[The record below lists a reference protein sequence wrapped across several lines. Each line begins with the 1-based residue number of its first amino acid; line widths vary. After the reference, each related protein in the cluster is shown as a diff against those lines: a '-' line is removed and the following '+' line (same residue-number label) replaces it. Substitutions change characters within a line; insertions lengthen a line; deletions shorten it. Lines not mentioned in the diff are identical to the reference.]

1 MKETHYPLGHEADEI
16 ERLNKQAVLLHD
28 PYLDQLARA
37 SQTCLEIGCGV
48 GSNLP
53 LLRSANAKLHYT
65 GIDIAKKAIETAQS
79 FYQKDK
85 HANFITMNATDIRL
99 DVEFDL
105 IFTKLVLWSIGPT
118 WQEVIINAS
127 RLLKPGGVFYALEPC
142 NQLIH
147 FYPPKPLTSKWM
159 RIWDEAI
166 LQSGLNTY
174 IGTEIAK
181 ELILNQFQHVSASF
195 FPVYSL
201 GNNKEK
207 YTAIIN
213 NLKGFY
219 LGKSIT
225 ELSLNMAD
233 EDKTN
238 ITREL
243 ESYNEHHFVMDAL
256 YRTVGHQGNRGSCR
270 NLKDSLLKFVS

>member
-1 MKETHYPLGHEADEI
+1 MKKAHYPLGHETDEI
-16 ERLNKQAVLLHD
+16 ERLNKQAILLHD
-28 PYLDQLARA
+28 PYLDQLART
-37 SQTCLEIGCGV
+37 SKTCLEIGCGV

-53 LLRSANAKLHYT
+53 LIRAANSTLHYT
-65 GIDIAKKAIETAQS
+65 GIDLARKAIETAQ
-79 FYQKDK
+79 YTHQKDK
-85 HANFITMNATDIRL
+85 YANFITMNATDIRL
-99 DVEFDL
+99 DMEFDF

-118 WQEVIINAS
+118 WQEVIINSS
-127 RLLKPGGVFYALEPC
+127 RLLKPGGFFYALEPC

-181 ELILNQFQHVSASF
+181 ALILNEFQRVSATF

-225 ELSLNMAD
+225 TLGITMTD

-243 ESYNEHHFVMDAL
+243 DSYDEHHFVMDAL
-256 YRTVGHQGNRGSCR
+256 YRTIGH
-270 NLKDSLLKFVS
+270 KDTN